1 MTEIANHAGSLPL
14 QRTSR
19 WTKYEKALAILFLL
33 TAPVVRPWIH
43 GDGRGYYAFARA
55 LLFQHNLDFEL
66 DWRRGYESNP
76 LVSDPSFHTK
86 YLTPNG
92 HIWNH
97 WTIGPAILWSP
108 FLLTAR
114 AITPLA
120 DALWGSHLAN
130 DGFSKPYMYAMAV
143 GTLFYGFLTLWISL
157 RLARKY
163 LPERWAFLAVLGIWL
178 ASSFAFYLYVEPSFA
193 HTPAAFLTALFVWYW
208 DRTRD
213 IRNWGQWLVLGVIAG
228 LMIDTYYA
236 TVWTLTL
243 ILFEGL
249 ASYWQAWKGN
259 SVGEFRTLFGN
270 HALFATATFL
280 CFLPTLIAKKI
291 LWGSY
296 FRTGY
301 REAWYWNSPAFFR
314 VCFSSHGVFSWTPI
328 LIPAMIGLFLLR
340 KYDKKLSYGMLVTLV
355 VFIYFIGCFES
366 WHAIP
371 SFGNRFFVSFTIFF
385 VLGLAALFKELGDRL
400 PFRKTAPAIAAFSGL
415 LILWNCGL
423 IYQWAAHLFDQSG
436 EVSWSQVAYNQVAIV
451 PGRVA
456 QLVKTS
462 LEERFGLGASK
473 TSSGI
478 HPPPSRLQSVASRVE
493 KEPP

>member
-1 MTEIANHAGSLPL
+1 MTEIPQQVASVPL
-14 QRTSR
+14 QQKSR

-33 TAPVVRPWIH
+33 AAPMVRPWIH

-55 LLFQHNLDFEL
+55 FLFQHNLDFEL
-66 DWRRGYESNP
+66 DWYRGYEAHP
-76 LVSDPSFHTK
+76 LVSDPSFHDK
-86 YLTPNG
+86 YLTPTG

-97 WTIGPAILWSP
+97 WTAGPAILWSP
-108 FLLTAR
+108 FLLIAR
-114 AITPLA
+114 AITPLV
-120 DALWGSHLAN
+120 DTLRGTHFAN

-157 RLARKY
+157 LLARKY

-213 IRNWGQWLVLGVIAG
+213 NRNWKQWVALGAITG

-236 TVWTLTL
+236 TLWTLTL
-243 ILFEGL
+243 ILLESLG
-249 ASYWQAWKGN
+249 SYWQALRTRSAGK
-259 SVGEFRTLFGN
+259 FRALLGN
-270 HALFATATFL
+270 HVVFATVTFV
-280 CFLPTLIAKKI
+280 CFLPTLVTKKI

-328 LIPAMIGLFLLR
+328 LIPAVIGLFLLR
-340 KYDKKLSYGMLVTLV
+340 KYDKKLSNGMLVTLL

-385 VLGLAALFKELGDRL
+385 ALGLATLFKELGDR
-400 PFRKTAPAIAAFSGL
+400 FHSRKAVLLIAAFCGV

-436 EVSWSQVAYNQVAIV
+436 EVSWSQVAYNQIAVV
-451 PGRVA
+451 PRQVA

-462 LEERFGLGASK
+462 LEERFGLRVGK
-473 TSSGI
+473 TSSGTQ
-478 HPPPSRLQSVASRVE
+478 PAPTGLQSVASKEE
-493 KEPP
+493 K

>member
-1 MTEIANHAGSLPL
+1 MTEIPQSVASVPL
-14 QRTSR
+14 QRAYR

-33 TAPVVRPWIH
+33 SVPMVRPWIH

-55 LLFQHNLDFEL
+55 LLFQHNLDFEI
-66 DWRRGYESNP
+66 DWYRGYESSP
-76 LVSDPSFHTK
+76 LVSDPSFHAK

-97 WTIGPAILWSP
+97 WTVGPAILWSP

-114 AITPLA
+114 AITPLG
-120 DALWGSHLAN
+120 DALRGTQYSN
-130 DGFSKPYMYAMAV
+130 DGFSKPYMIAMAL

-213 IRNWGQWLVLGVIAG
+213 NRNWRQWLALGAIAG

-236 TVWTLTL
+236 TVWTLIL
-243 ILFEGL
+243 ILLESL
-249 ASYWQAWKGN
+249 TSYWQAWKN
-259 SVGEFRTLFGN
+259 HSAGEFRALLGK
-270 HALFATATFL
+270 HVLFAAATFV
-280 CFLPTLIAKKI
+280 CFLPTVITRKI

-301 REAWYWNSPAFFR
+301 REAWYWTSPAFFR

-328 LIPAMIGLFLLR
+328 LIPAVIGLFFLR
-340 KYDKKLSYGMLVTLV
+340 RYDKKLSYGMLATLL

-385 VLGLAALFKELGDRL
+385 VLGLAALFKELGERFH
-400 PFRKTAPAIAAFSGL
+400 PRKTVLSIVAFSGL

-436 EVSWSQVAYNQVAIV
+436 DVSWSHVAYNQVAVV
-451 PGRVA
+451 PA
-456 QLVKTS
+456 QIAHLVRTS
-462 LEERFGLGASK
+462 LADRFGIGASR
-473 TSSGI
+473 TPSGI
-478 HPPPSRLQSVASRVE
+478 QPTSSRLQSVASKAE
-493 KEPP
+493 K

>member
-1 MTEIANHAGSLPL
+1 MIETQHHVASVPL
-14 QRTSR
+14 QRTST

-33 TAPVVRPWIH
+33 TAPLVRPWIH

-55 LLFQHNLDFEL
+55 LLFQHNLDFET
-66 DWRRGYESNP
+66 DWYRGYEAHP
-76 LVSDPSFHTK
+76 LISDPSFHDK

-97 WTIGPAILWSP
+97 WTVGPAILWSP

-114 AITPLA
+114 AIMPLV
-120 DALWGSHLAN
+120 DALRGTHFAD

-178 ASSFAFYLYVEPSFA
+178 ASSFTFYLYVEPSFA
-193 HTPAAFLTALFVWYW
+193 HTSAAFLTALFVWYW
-208 DRTRD
+208 DRTRND
-213 IRNWGQWLVLGVIAG
+213 RNWKQWAALGAIAG

-243 ILFEGL
+243 ILIESLG
-249 ASYWQAWKGN
+249 SYWQAWKTR
-259 SVGEFRTLFGN
+259 SAGEFRVLLGKHVLF
-270 HALFATATFL
+270 TIATFV
-280 CFLPTLIAKKI
+280 CFLPTLITKKI
-291 LWGSY
+291 LWGTY

-328 LIPAMIGLFLLR
+328 LIPAVIGLVFLR
-340 KYDKKLSYGMLVTLV
+340 KYDKKLSYGMLVTLLF
-355 VFIYFIGCFES
+355 FIYFIGCFES

-385 VLGLAALFKELGDRL
+385 VLGLAALFKELGDRFH
-400 PFRKTAPAIAAFSGL
+400 FRTTALSIAALCGL
-415 LILWNCGL
+415 LTLWNCGL

-436 EVSWSQVAYNQVAIV
+436 EVSWSQVAYNQVTVV

-462 LEERFGLGASK
+462 LKERFRLTASK
-473 TSSGI
+473 TPSGTQPTSSQ
-478 HPPPSRLQSVASRVE
+478 SQSVASRVE
-493 KEPP
+493 K